1 MEGRS
6 GGETQ
11 HLQGEGAVS
20 TLPVTQRGRDMT
32 KTFIAILIAAAA
44 TPALAE
50 APIIATSTVQ
60 TADLDLSTA
69 KGQRAL
75 DLRLN
80 QAVKEVCGPAS
91 DVDIAG
97 KNEVRR
103 CRVETLAQLAG
114 ERDQRIARASGE
126 PIEVAAR

>member
-1 MEGRS
+1 
-6 GGETQ
+6 
-11 HLQGEGAVS
+11 
-20 TLPVTQRGRDMT
+20 MT
-32 KTFIAILIAAAA
+32 KIYFATLLALSA

-50 APIIATSTVQ
+50 QPVTSTSIVQ

-75 DLRLN
+75 DLRLS
-80 QAVKEVCGPAS
+80 QAAKEVCGTAS

-97 KNEVRR
+97 KNDVRR
-103 CRVETLAQLAG
+103 CRVETLANLSA
-114 ERDQRIARASGE
+114 ERDQHIARASGE

>member
-1 MEGRS
+1 
-6 GGETQ
+6 
-11 HLQGEGAVS
+11 
-20 TLPVTQRGRDMT
+20 MT
-32 KTFIAILIAAAA
+32 KFFLATLLAFTA

-50 APIIATSTVQ
+50 PIIATTTVQ
-60 TADLDLSTA
+60 TADLDLASA

-80 QAVKEVCGPAS
+80 RAVKEVCGNAS

-97 KNEVRR
+97 KNDARR
-103 CRVETLAQLAG
+103 CRAETLAKLAS
-114 ERDQRIARASGE
+114 ERDSRVARASGE

>member
-1 MEGRS
+1 MTRFF
-6 GGETQ
+6 
-11 HLQGEGAVS
+11 LA
-20 TLPVTQRGRDMT
+20 TLLAFT
-32 KTFIAILIAAAA
+32 A

-50 APIIATSTVQ
+50 QPVTVISTVQ
-60 TADLDLSTA
+60 TADLDLASA

-75 DLRLN
+75 DRRLS
-80 QAVKEVCGPAS
+80 QAVKEVCGAAS

-97 KNEVRR
+97 KNDVRR
-103 CRVETLAQLAG
+103 CRVETLASLAS

>member
-1 MEGRS
+1 
-6 GGETQ
+6 
-11 HLQGEGAVS
+11 
-20 TLPVTQRGRDMT
+20 MT
-32 KTFIAILIAAAA
+32 KIFIATLLAFSA

-50 APIIATSTVQ
+50 PPVTAQSTIQ

-69 KGQRAL
+69 KGRRAL

-80 QAVKEVCGPAS
+80 QAVKEVCGTAS
-91 DVDIAG
+91 DADIEG
-97 KNEVRR
+97 KNDVRR
-103 CRVETLAQLAG
+103 CRVETLARLAS